1 MDAKEKVLEAMRK
14 NGQPMRPGDI
24 ADATGIDKKELDKV
38 IKVLK
43 NEDLIFSPMRCY
55 YQAK

>member
-1 MDAKEKVLEAMRK
+1 MEAKEKVLEALRK

-24 ADATGIDKKELDKV
+24 AEATGLDKKDLDKV
-38 IKVLK
+38 IKALK
-43 NEDLIFSPMRCY
+43 NEDLIYSPIRCY

>member
-1 MDAKEKVLEAMRK
+1 MEVKEKVLEAMRK
-14 NGQPMRPGDI
+14 HGQPMRPGEI
-24 ADATGIDKKELDKV
+24 AEATGLDKKELDKV

-43 NEDLIFSPMRCY
+43 NEDLIYSPMRCF

>member
-1 MDAKEKVLEAMRK
+1 MEAKEKVLEAMRK

-24 ADATGIDKKELDKV
+24 AEATGIDKKDLDKV

-43 NEDLIFSPMRCY
+43 NEDLIFSPIRCF